1 MLRTRDEGFALIELL
16 VVILIIGVL
25 AGIGLAML
33 VAQQRKAMDISAKS
47 DVRNAVTQIESC
59 LSEATDRTAPKCARR
74 ADNPG
79 LGKLK
84 RILTDGTS
92 SLSNGALVYSI
103 TASSKSSAT
112 YTISK
117 AADGST
123 TYSSSN
129 DDAKWAESSTAA
141 AA

>member
-1 MLRTRDEGFALIELL
+1 MFRTRVEGFALIELL
-16 VVILIIGVL
+16 VVILVIAVL
-25 AGIGLAML
+25 AGIGLPML
-33 VAQQRKAMDISAKS
+33 LAQQRKAMDASAKS

-59 LSEATDRTAPKCARR
+59 LSDATDTTAPKCARR

-92 SLSNGALVYSI
+92 SLSNGAPVYSI
-103 TASSKSSAT
+103 TATSESSAT

-117 AADGST
+117 AVDGST

-129 DDAKWAESSTAA
+129 NDANWAESSAA
-141 AA
+141 A